1 MSRGRTAV
9 VVEMVEVRRAR
20 REAEHSAG
28 SHGPGGRRGNAKGG
42 EERGLRVVVARWW
55 LAGLRRRESRR
66 GGEEEARGARRGVG
80 RAGESETLLEPRE
93 RPCCFGGLVVW
104 GPCPCCFGLTF
115 PRSIY
120 VHFFFSNTH
129 ESCGGRVVYFP
140 HVNTQKEDVLTYVL
154 PRLSTARFHS

>member
-66 GGEEEARGARRGVG
+66 GSGRRSARGATGG
-80 RAGESETLLEPRE
+80 RAG
-93 RPCCFGGLVVW
+93 
-104 GPCPCCFGLTF
+104 
-115 PRSIY
+115 
-120 VHFFFSNTH
+120 
-129 ESCGGRVVYFP
+129 GRVGVD
-140 HVNTQKEDVLTYVL
+140 T
-154 PRLSTARFHS
+154 SGTAREAVLLRWSRRLGTVPVLLWPHLPS

>member
-120 VHFFFSNTH
+120 SERRRPNLRAPSTIHGSI
-129 ESCGGRVVYFP
+129 S
-140 HVNTQKEDVLTYVL
+140 LL
-154 PRLSTARFHS
+154 ILSKITEVRAKRCSKD